1 MPSQSLRSD
10 AVDVVRTVSFPL
22 LLVVTGIGLLLMPR
36 LVGADWPGY
45 SLAMILVV
53 LVALPATFT
62 LTLLSLKPSR
72 FARWITVLAIG
83 ACVIRVVWSL
93 YDAGERAT
101 YAAIALAPFLLIL
114 GIAVVLLAYSWPK
127 ATTRELAEAARRN
140 GWQVFREFPDGRR
153 AAARP
158 VVSGVYGEV
167 PRSSSIPSGAEG
179 STAPQPGA
187 GDTRALQP
195 GVDGTGMLTLPSTPL
210 PLPIGRRPV
219 VRNVVLADQGL
230 AFEARW
236 LEWHGIVCRRRR
248 LAVFVG
254 RPLERELPAL
264 EVRPGRGL
272 TRSDLS
278 LESAEFNR
286 SYDVIGEDARYL
298 MAMLQP
304 RVMQAL
310 LDSNPIGLV
319 VDGDALVAYTERR
332 LDVGTLTR
340 GMTLIARLNGLIPQH
355 VYGQWGGS
363 KPSPTSK
370 LRFAGRGTALTIGK
384 VLLRCLAL
392 STGLLGLALAACL
405 AAAAAEAQA
414 TNTPF
419 TPPRSLSSLLIAIA
433 VLAGLC
439 TAAGLASRPRSA
451 HGSAS
456 A

>member
-1 MPSQSLRSD
+1 
-10 AVDVVRTVSFPL
+10 VDVVRTVSFPL
-22 LLVVTGIGLLLMPR
+22 LLVATAIGLLLMPD

-45 SLAMILVV
+45 NSAMILVV

-62 LTLLSLKPSR
+62 LTLLSLNPSR
-72 FARWITVLAIG
+72 VARWITVLAIG
-83 ACVIRVVWSL
+83 ACVTRAVWSL

-101 YAAIALAPFLLIL
+101 FAAIALSPFLLL
-114 GIAVVLLAYSWPK
+114 LVIAIGLLAYSWPK
-127 ATTRELAEAARRN
+127 ASTRELTEAARRH
-140 GWQVFREFPDGRR
+140 GWLVFRELPDGRR
-153 AAARP
+153 AARP
-158 VVSGVYGEV
+158 AISGVHGEV
-167 PRSSSIPSGAEG
+167 PSSSPI
-179 STAPQPGA
+179 
-187 GDTRALQP
+187 QP
-195 GVDGTGMLTLPSTPL
+195 GVHASGMLTVPSTPL
-210 PLPIGRRPV
+210 PLPVGRRPV
-219 VRNVVLADQGL
+219 VRNVVLADDGV
-230 AFEARW
+230 AFEVRW
-236 LEWHGIVCRRRR
+236 LEWHGVVCRRRR

-254 RPLERELPAL
+254 RPLERALPAL

-286 SYDVIGEDARYL
+286 SFDVIGEDARYL

-310 LDSNPIGLV
+310 LDSSPIGLV
-319 VDGDALVAYTERR
+319 VDGDALVAYTQQR
-332 LDVGTLTR
+332 LDADTLTR
-340 GMTLIARLNGLIPQH
+340 GMTLIARLNGLVPQH
-355 VYGQWGGS
+355 VYNQWGGR

-370 LRFAGRGTALTIGK
+370 LRFAGRGIALTTGK

-392 STGLLGLALAACL
+392 TTGLLGVTLAACL

-414 TNTPF
+414 NGTPF
-419 TPPRSLSSLLIAIA
+419 TPARSLNSLLIAIA
-433 VLAGLC
+433 VLAGIC